1 MTEKG
6 VTPVPCLRS
15 HDLSRY
21 QTSPS
26 SNTPGG
32 GGRGGQEDEE
42 ILRLLQQMPS
52 ILRPCD
58 EGDPR
63 DPINSTF
70 HLAIPHDVDPN
81 SANQLDPSW
90 FVNIVVTVT
99 DRNGCVIYHEA
110 HFPKNPFLRDGISNF
125 VDVRWS
131 DFVHPPDVE
140 IWNQH
145 LSEAVAEADRWRAAR
160 LAASQSPPPP
170 PSAPFLSSTS
180 AINTNQRR
188 RRISSGGGSSF
199 GGGISQQQVVSTT
212 SRMSPDM
219 AEAAANAE
227 ALLRRFILSPL
238 YRAHWRSASEVFYFR
253 TISLPFLRNQGI
265 NGNEAARD
273 KLHSST
279 PTVVNEST
287 SVFSPTSSFENLLLL
302 NYHCILGKV
311 PGDSLLESI
320 SSCESTVFDAVAL
333 RVAQKRTYLS
343 PLKSATNTI
352 SSNQPSSNINSSSPN
367 SSSIEHLATV
377 FCFDNIFSEDGCDCN
392 NEDSK
397 FSEFGQDCHYRFFE
411 ESEQN
416 QRTTTPARTPSYS
429 SAHLAP
435 VDIDW
440 IDQTLPLE
448 NANQSTASQPT
459 PQSQFAQQRPRN
471 SSGISQVTS
480 TVTRGISSGVS
491 SQKDGSFDRHRLKS
505 AVMTHSPLSNLPPE
519 LNKFSSQDDKISIF
533 LSLLLP
539 EAIREIKE
547 AISAEPDMVAQRVRA
562 IVVRHLGPEILSR
575 FFSNSSSSSHNHRQ
589 NINKN
594 QSQQQQQTPS
604 STENSNSNPSN
615 GGSQNLPPPQTSSI
629 ALTTSSTCPGRMSS
643 ASSET
648 SLCGSS
654 CMETASSIG
663 SLKATTAGQLLRES
677 DGTPTAA
684 TRPASALA
692 ASSSSFTAH
701 PQPPKR
707 PSLVQEL
714 SVPPSEP
721 DSLPL
726 PPPPPPA
733 LFSSPSSSSNM
744 DFQTF
749 FGIQQQSQPSTS
761 PGAQDAHSS
770 AGVLE
775 ALLMGNYDPSKSRLR
790 RGSSSATSIRQR
802 NVSEATAVSS
812 KSGPESRQLMS
823 NSGPSSASCPPT
835 KSGDSNFAFESEEW
849 NNGEGNS
856 SSNEAK
862 NTSGNTSAQ
871 SILSPNPS
879 NPCSSLAHLLRHGY
893 PPSSSF
899 STSSTAAPA
908 SLPIQTPPTGPP
920 ESALTSPGLPT
931 ACAARANR
939 LAASA
944 GVPKPLDTPLTVI
957 VPSDSKC
964 RGSDGV
970 QGSSYEKISHSTP
983 KGDGPS
989 PPKQSRIE
997 FSDGMSLASLPRK
1010 PEARRSTEEEDMTLA
1025 NSSLCRLLQGAD
1037 PWDSLTAEVD
1047 AAAQAAQ
1054 VAPPPPPP
1062 SFFELSSDALI
1073 AGDNERRA
1081 RYDSYPPN
1089 SRKPLSV
1096 PAQQRH
1102 MGLAETPSSSKLHP
1116 SQTSVPEMFNGPQSS
1131 SSSAPPSAVNAIDLN
1146 RSMSPATLE
1155 KNRRAAAAAAAQIAE
1170 EAENQRRQRP
1180 SSQHY
1185 YERQNV
1191 SQVTTYGQ
1199 DGHSLLEGTPCQQQP
1214 CSLNPPPPQH
1224 HQSQPNSNYGSL
1236 GNNNAMV
1243 YSEYDAPQMM
1253 SNQRPP
1259 LEDFSRQLKEVAPN
1273 VRVAP
1278 TGYHQNMYLPEQQ
1291 MMAPMPQNY
1300 DYSGGHLAPVN
1311 YDYQDRSMVLNH
1323 PLSGPNLPPSPQ
1335 QSHHYCPPPSQPMY
1349 CSSSGYCTAT
1359 SATHLPPIQPKIPQP
1374 YRNQQ
1379 PQQQS
1384 AYYQQPQA
1392 TRHLQQPQQQMACQQ
1407 SPQRIHAQMQIP
1419 PSRPQPMN
1427 QSTANYS
1434 AGYYD
1439 RHQCAAYQHQS
1450 QNQHQMMS
1458 QSQSSHSSTPLSP
1471 LSMALQQNQSL
1482 PANSQVKAN
1491 LREKVTSRCLAQGM
1505 EVPLSSGVGRSQILP
1520 TSGQRRSRP
1529 SELLNNS
1536 GMVVGGRGGGE
1547 GNGYY
1552 YAQPPPPPQYQQTIQ
1567 CSPNIPSN
1575 NEIGS
1580 PLENLMPYTNSDQQ
1594 LVMTQQQE
1602 PQPQSLEEFRKQQI
1616 PYQQSPSK
1624 KYIPLDEMATPNGD
1638 IRDKSIAES
1647 NADRVNED
1655 IQLTDDLVNDVLE
1668 QRTRVI
1674 QTVLLNGLYSQSLS
1688 LQSCKCFITR
1698 LALHRFAP
1706 FSAVSL
1712 CTYADIFSSRS
1723 ESPAPIYGFLLDFC
1737 VSGAPSPR
1745 VMFCLSQEPPTG
1757 MIILGL
1763 LFLAFYFCTHRL
1775 PNVSSLVK

>member
-1 MTEKG
+1 MMTEKA

-26 SNTPGG
+26 SNTPGS
-32 GGRGGQEDEE
+32 GRGGQEDEE

-63 DPINSTF
+63 GPINSTF

-81 SANQLDPSW
+81 SASQLDPSW

-180 AINTNQRR
+180 TINSNQRR
-188 RRISSGGGSSF
+188 RRISSGGGSSL

-253 TISLPFLRNQGI
+253 TVSLPFLRNQGI
-265 NGNEAARD
+265 DGNEAVGD

-320 SSCESTVFDAVAL
+320 SSCESTVFDAVTL
-333 RVAQKRTYLS
+333 RVAQKRAYLS
-343 PLKSATNTI
+343 PLKSATNTM

-367 SSSIEHLATV
+367 SSSIEHLAKV

-392 NEDSK
+392 SEDSK
-397 FSEFGQDCHYRFFE
+397 FSEFSQDCHYRFFE
-411 ESEQN
+411 ESEHN
-416 QRTTTPARTPSYS
+416 QRTTTPSRTPSYS
-429 SAHLAP
+429 NAHLAP

-440 IDQTLPLE
+440 IDQTLPLD
-448 NANQSTASQPT
+448 NANQSTAIQST
-459 PQSQFAQQRPRN
+459 PQSQFAQQRPRK

-505 AVMTHSPLSNLPPE
+505 TEMTHPPLSTLPPE

-533 LSLLLP
+533 LSFLLP

-547 AISAEPDMVAQRVRA
+547 AISAEPDMIAQRVRA

-575 FFSNSSSSSHNHRQ
+575 FFSNSSSSSSHNHRQ

-594 QSQQQQQTPS
+594 QSQQQQQTHLP
-604 STENSNSNPSN
+604 TANSNSTPKDS
-615 GGSQNLPPPQTSSI
+615 GSQNLPPPRTSSI
-629 ALTTSSTCPGRMSS
+629 TLTNSSTCPGRMSS

-654 CMETASSIG
+654 CVETTSSIG
-663 SLKATTAGQLLRES
+663 SLKTTSGQLLSES
-677 DGTPTAA
+677 NGTA
-684 TRPASALA
+684 TMTIRPASALA

-714 SVPPSEP
+714 SVPPSES

-733 LFSSPSSSSNM
+733 LFSSPSSSSNL

-749 FGIQQQSQPSTS
+749 FGSRSRSCATPGQTSANYSSSGSGQWMSNNRQKHNSTSCQPKIQQQSQPTTS
-761 PGAQDAHSS
+761 PGAQDTHSS

-802 NVSEATAVSS
+802 NISEATAVSS
-812 KSGPESRQLMS
+812 KNGPDSRQLMS

-849 NNGEGNS
+849 NNGEGNN

-862 NTSGNTSAQ
+862 NTSGNASAQ
-871 SILSPNPS
+871 PILSPNPS

-899 STSSTAAPA
+899 STSSAAA
-908 SLPIQTPPTGPP
+908 SVSLTIQAPSTTGPP
-920 ESALTSPGLPT
+920 ESALTSPGLST

-944 GVPKPLDTPLTVI
+944 GIPKPLDTPLTVI

-970 QGSSYEKISHSTP
+970 QGCSYEKINHSTP
-983 KGDGPS
+983 KGGGPS
-989 PPKQSRIE
+989 PPKQPRMES
-997 FSDGMSLASLPRK
+997 SDGMSLASLPRK
-1010 PEARRSTEEEDMTLA
+1010 PEARRSTEEEDMTIA

-1062 SFFELSSDALI
+1062 SFFELSSDALMT
-1073 AGDNERRA
+1073 GDNERRS

-1096 PAQQRH
+1096 PAHQH
-1102 MGLAETPSSSKLHP
+1102 HIGLAETTSSTKLHP
-1116 SQTSVPEMFNGPQSS
+1116 SQTSVPEMFSGPRSS

-1180 SSQHY
+1180 TSQHY

-1199 DGHSLLEGTPCQQQP
+1199 DGHAMLEGTPCQQQP
-1214 CSLNPPPPQH
+1214 CSMPPSVLQH

-1236 GNNNAMV
+1236 SNNSAMV
-1243 YSEYDAPQMM
+1243 YSEYDAPQMV

-1291 MMAPMPQNY
+1291 MMPSMPQNY
-1300 DYSGGHLAPVN
+1300 EYSGGHLAPVN

-1335 QSHHYCPPPSQPMY
+1335 QSHHYCPPPPQPMY
-1349 CSSSGYCTAT
+1349 CSSSGYGTVT
-1359 SATHLPPIQPKIPQP
+1359 SATHLPPIQPKIPQQ
-1374 YRNQQ
+1374 YHNQQ

-1384 AYYQQPQA
+1384 AYYQQQQPA
-1392 TRHLQQPQQQMACQQ
+1392 RHLQQSQQQMACQQ
-1407 SPQRIHAQMQIP
+1407 SPQRMHPQMQIP
-1419 PSRPQPMN
+1419 PSHPPPMS
-1427 QSTANYS
+1427 QSTGNYS
-1434 AGYYD
+1434 ASYYD
-1439 RHQCAAYQHQS
+1439 RHQCATYQRQS
-1450 QNQHQMMS
+1450 QHQHQMMS
-1458 QSQSSHSSTPLSP
+1458 QPQSSHPSTPLSP
-1471 LSMALQQNQSL
+1471 LSMALQQNQPL
-1482 PANSQVKAN
+1482 PVNSQVKAN

-1505 EVPLSSGVGRSQILP
+1505 EVPLTSGVGRSQILP
-1520 TSGQRRSRP
+1520 TTGQRRSRP
-1529 SELLNNS
+1529 SEPLNNS
-1536 GMVVGGRGGGE
+1536 GMVVGGRGSGE

-1552 YAQPPPPPQYQQTIQ
+1552 YAQPPLPSQYQQGVR
-1567 CSPNIPSN
+1567 CSPNVPSN

-1580 PLENLMPYTNSDQQ
+1580 PLENLMQYANSDQQ
-1594 LVMTQQQE
+1594 LVMAQQQE
-1602 PQPQSLEEFRKQQI
+1602 PQSQPPEEFQKQQI

-1624 KYIPLDEMATPNGD
+1624 KYMSVDEMAATSGD
-1638 IRDKSIAES
+1638 VLDNSIGEN
-1647 NADRVNED
+1647 NADRVSED

-1668 QRTRVI
+1668 LEA
-1674 QTVLLNGLYSQSLS
+1674 LL
-1688 LQSCKCFITR
+1688 
-1698 LALHRFAP
+1698 
-1706 FSAVSL
+1706 
-1712 CTYADIFSSRS
+1712 
-1723 ESPAPIYGFLLDFC
+1723 
-1737 VSGAPSPR
+1737 
-1745 VMFCLSQEPPTG
+1745 
-1757 MIILGL
+1757 
-1763 LFLAFYFCTHRL
+1763 
-1775 PNVSSLVK
+1775 